1 MSKINDLAAELRK
14 LLSSGL
20 YPPGARFIS
29 EYEIE
34 NRYGISRITA
44 NKAVSI
50 LASEG
55 LLERGNR
62 A

>member
-34 NRYGISRITA
+34 NRYGISRITD
-44 NKAVSI
+44 NKAV
-50 LASEG
+50 
-55 LLERGNR
+55 
-62 A
+62 